1 MPGWV
6 VVVAAVVVVLVG
18 LDRAVAHG
26 WFDRWRVSVR
36 SGRDADGGGITGG
49 GGMMG
54 DFVEIFQPSVT
65 HLVAEQERQR
75 LDVVREGDAAPP
87 RDRPAPDG
95 DTQPTVP

>member
-6 VVVAAVVVVLVG
+6 VVVVTAVVVLVA

-26 WFDRWRVSVR
+26 QFDRWRISVR
-36 SGRDADGGGITGG
+36 SGRDADGGGIAGG

-54 DFVEIFQPSVT
+54 DFVEIFQPNVT

-87 RDRPAPDG
+87 RDRRAPDG